1 MTNEDKRQAGQLRLK
16 NYYLQI
22 HLTVVYEKEFIE
34 KLKGVKALE
43 YYRDGILDGINDE
56 RRTLGFLS

>member
-1 MTNEDKRQAGQLRLK
+1 MTNEDKREGRQLRLK

-34 KLKGVKALE
+34 KLKVTKALE
-43 YYRDGILDGINDE
+43 YYRDVILDGINEE
-56 RRTLGFLS
+56 RRALGYLS